1 MATAKQI
8 AARKLFAERARAG
21 TLKKKRAKNPV
32 KPKMDNNA
40 KYPSGYSGAY
50 PGRVKQVFSEGKK
63 LYVILNDGSKHSVT
77 YKDYGDEMP
86 RVGDTFPGYNKN
98 PIESGYENG
107 DIVKFSPDVIK
118 RSTAKQT
125 KTARGVIVKNY
136 GDTVAVDF
144 QGTWFPNEENGSTI
158 RHMPIKNIRLAQ
170 RASNP
175 IAKKSLTARQYVTRP
190 SQATK
195 KPPSARLTTRRTK
208 ALKAPAGYFPNPI
221 LGFPFCVSAQA
232 EGMNDFYKIAYFR
245 DSETAVLFAK
255 AYANLHQYLSIKVE
269 AD

>member
-32 KPKMDNNA
+32 KPKSITGEVISVY
-40 KYPSGYSGAY
+40 KTPSGKNALTIKSRDYNTFSYIGEFGSGSGHKYETMKKIVQDMLKYA
-50 PGRVKQVFSEGKK
+50 PKTKLASGEDFVNLVK
-63 LYVILNDGSKHSVT
+63 
-77 YKDYGDEMP
+77 
-86 RVGDTFPGYNKN
+86 
-98 PIESGYENG
+98 PIQ
-107 DIVKFSPDVIK
+107 K
-118 RSTAKQT
+118 
-125 KTARGVIVKNY
+125 
-136 GDTVAVDF
+136 
-144 QGTWFPNEENGSTI
+144 
-158 RHMPIKNIRLAQ
+158 
-170 RASNP
+170 NP

-221 LGFPFCVSAQA
+221 LGFPFCVSAKA

>member
-21 TLKKKRAKNPV
+21 TLKKKRAKNPVKSASQSGYIVSFFVKGERKKLAHVATKSEANKLAKEYRDSTGRDIQIISAKDFIEEMKKRAKNPV

-98 PIESGYENG
+98 PI
-107 DIVKFSPDVIK
+107 
-118 RSTAKQT
+118 
-125 KTARGVIVKNY
+125 
-136 GDTVAVDF
+136 
-144 QGTWFPNEENGSTI
+144 
-158 RHMPIKNIRLAQ
+158 
-170 RASNP
+170 
-175 IAKKSLTARQYVTRP
+175 AKKSLTARQYVTRP

-221 LGFPFCVSAQA
+221 LGFPFCVSAKA
-232 EGMNDFYKIAYFR
+232 EGMSAFYKIAYFR

-255 AYANLHQYLSIKVE
+255 AYANLHQYLAIKVE
-269 AD
+269 EK